1 MDSIVKKLSEI
12 ETSAV
17 SIVDHAISE
26 KENLKHEMLKAQKKF
41 DDDLAHDTQEK
52 LNAIRASLE
61 EKMKDQLD
69 GQQKANTDMIENYQ
83 SEYKTQHE
91 IYAHN
96 ILSHITEV

>member
-17 SIVDHAISE
+17 SIIDHTKIE
-26 KENLKHEMLKAQKKF
+26 KDSMKNDMLEQQKKF
-41 DDDLAHDTQEK
+41 DAE
-52 LNAIRASLE
+52 LE
-61 EKMKDQLD
+61 ENTLNELNSIRNRLEQKMEDELKK
-69 GQQKANTDMIENYQ
+69 QQQMSADTIKAYE